1 MDGQRWLVKD
11 RYGNEL
17 YLTDERWRH
26 IVEGHPE
33 MRECEVWL
41 KRVVQTGS
49 RTQEPLA
56 PQKFRY
62 SRPIPDLPD
71 GNTHVVAIV
80 LFRFEEREDGS
91 VRRNNYIVTA
101 FQKRV
106 GSS

>member
-1 MDGQRWLVKD
+1 MGGSRWAVKD
-11 RYGNEL
+11 RFGNEV

-26 IVEGHPE
+26 IVDGHPE
-33 MRECEVWL
+33 MRECEEAL
-41 KRVVQTGS
+41 RQTIRLGN

-62 SRPIPDLPD
+62 SRAVAGLPD

-80 LFRFEEREDGS
+80 LFRFEEREDGT
-91 VRRNNYIVTA
+91 VRRNNYIATA

-106 GSS
+106 G